1 MVNGLYSE
9 IDQPFHFIL
18 GWWTVKAV
26 LIATVIYV
34 LIVAIVYDSLKN
46 YRHGEEHG
54 SAAWASVSE
63 LNKKY
68 GAKNSVFDDI
78 PLWRQ
83 NRILTETARM
93 GFDFYRPEHQ
103 KNANVLILGGPGTW
117 KSRGFIGPN
126 IMNMSGS
133 MVITDPKGELAK
145 KFGHMLQMFGYKV
158 KVFDISN
165 PNKSVCYNP
174 FVYFRNDKDVLQF
187 VNNFFSSTEDK
198 NAQKGDKFWDDQA
211 KNLMLA
217 FAYLLYYEA
226 PAEEQNFGMINDLLL
241 AAEVKDNNDDTMS
254 PVDIIFMRLE
264 EREPMHPAV
273 KYYKSYHKGSGK
285 TLQSIQSTLSAKL
298 SYFNLEPMVKLTN
311 TDDIDIRSI
320 ATEKTALFCVTPD
333 SDASLNFLVG
343 TLYQQMFQQLYDLA
357 DNVYDGPLPMHITF
371 LLDEFANIALPDDY
385 QKILSTARSRNIS
398 FVIVLQDKSQIEKLY
413 ETLYKTIMACC
424 STWLFLGSNEK
435 ETCEYISALVGK
447 ETITVKEYSKSAG
460 KWTVSYRPTQRD
472 LITPDEV
479 RRKANRI
486 AILIIEGEN
495 ALQDNKYDMKKH
507 KHYKYVA
514 EGKNLIR
521 KKQPATIYDWG
532 SVASSN
538 GSISQ
543 LKEYTGDLTNLDNL
557 QIKSGKILSEEDIIR
572 KYAS

>member
-1 MVNGLYSE
+1 MINGLYSE
-9 IDQPFHFIL
+9 IGRPFHFIL
-18 GWWTVKAV
+18 GTWTVKASIV
-26 LIATVIYV
+26 TTIIYV
-34 LIVAIVYDSLKN
+34 FIVAVVYDNLKN
-46 YRHGEEHG
+46 YRDGEEHG
-54 SAAWASVSE
+54 SAAWADVKD

-68 GAKNSVFDDI
+68 AAKEDIFEDI

-83 NRILTETARM
+83 NRLLTEAAKM

-103 KNANVLILGGPGTW
+103 KNANTLILGGPGTW

-126 IMNMSGS
+126 IMQMNGS
-133 MVITDPKGELAK
+133 MIITDPKGELAK
-145 KFGHMLQMFGYKV
+145 KFGHMLKKFGYVV
-158 KVFDISN
+158 KVFDINN

-174 FVYFRNDKDVLQF
+174 FAYFRNDKDILQF
-187 VNNFFSSTEDK
+187 VNNFWASSEEK
-198 NAQKGDKFWDDQA
+198 NRMKGEQIWDDGA

-226 PAEEQNFGMINDLLL
+226 PAEEQNITMITELLK
-241 AAEVKDNNDDTMS
+241 AAEIREDGAMS
-254 PVDIIFMRLE
+254 AVDLIFMKIE
-264 EREPMHPAV
+264 KENPEHPAV
-273 KYYKSYHKGSGK
+273 GYYKLYHKGAAK
-285 TLQSIQSTLSAKL
+285 TLQSYQSTLSTKL
-298 SYFNLEPMVKLTN
+298 SYFNLEAVSKLTN

-320 ATEKTALFCVTPD
+320 ATQRTAIFCVTPD
-333 SDASLNFLVG
+333 SDASFNFLVG

-357 DNVYDGPLPMHITF
+357 DNVYDGPLPTHITF
-371 LLDEFANIALPDDY
+371 LMDEFANVALPDDY

-424 STWLFLGSNEK
+424 SIWLFLGSNEK
-435 ETCEYISALVGK
+435 ETCEYISSLVGK
-447 ETITVKEYSKSAG
+447 ETIMVREYSKSAG

-507 KHYKYVA
+507 KYYKYVA
-514 EGKNLIR
+514 EGKNLKR
-521 KKQPATIYDWG
+521 KKEPAVIYDWG
-532 SVASSN
+532 SVASSSGN
-538 GSISQ
+538 ICQ
-543 LKEYTGDLTNLDNL
+543 LNEYRGDLTNLDSL
-557 QIKSGKILSEEDIIR
+557 KIKSGKVLSEEEIIR
-572 KYAS
+572 KYAA

>member
-1 MVNGLYSE
+1 MINGLYSE
-9 IDQPFHFIL
+9 IGRPFHFIL
-18 GWWTVKAV
+18 GTWTVKASIV
-26 LIATVIYV
+26 TTIIYV
-34 LIVAIVYDSLKN
+34 FIVAVVYDNLKN
-46 YRHGEEHG
+46 YRDGEEHG
-54 SAAWASVSE
+54 SAAWADVKE

-68 GAKNSVFDDI
+68 AAKEDIFEDI

-83 NRILTETARM
+83 NRLLTEAAKM

-103 KNANVLILGGPGTW
+103 KNANTLILGGPGTW

-126 IMNMSGS
+126 IMQMNGS
-133 MVITDPKGELAK
+133 MIITDPKGELAK
-145 KFGHMLQMFGYKV
+145 KFGHMLKKFGYVV
-158 KVFDISN
+158 KVFDINN

-174 FVYFRNDKDVLQF
+174 FAYFRNDKDILQF
-187 VNNFFSSTEDK
+187 VNNFWASSEEK
-198 NAQKGDKFWDDQA
+198 NRMKGEQIWDDGA

-226 PAEEQNFGMINDLLL
+226 PAEEQNITMITELLK
-241 AAEVKDNNDDTMS
+241 AAEIREDGAMSAVDLIFMKIEKDN
-254 PVDIIFMRLE
+254 PE
-264 EREPMHPAV
+264 HPAV
-273 KYYKSYHKGSGK
+273 GYYKLYHKGAAK
-285 TLQSIQSTLSAKL
+285 TLQSYQSTLSTKL
-298 SYFNLEPMVKLTN
+298 SYFNLEAVSKLTN

-320 ATEKTALFCVTPD
+320 ATQRTAIFCVTPD
-333 SDASLNFLVG
+333 SDASFNFLVG

-357 DNVYDGPLPMHITF
+357 DNVYDGPLPTHITF
-371 LLDEFANIALPDDY
+371 LMDEFANVALPDDY

-424 STWLFLGSNEK
+424 SIWLFLGSNEK
-435 ETCEYISALVGK
+435 ETCEYISSLVGK
-447 ETITVKEYSKSAG
+447 ETIMVREYSKSAG

-507 KHYKYVA
+507 KYYKYVA
-514 EGKNLIR
+514 EGKNLKR
-521 KKQPATIYDWG
+521 KKEPAVIYDWG
-532 SVASSN
+532 SVASSSGN
-538 GSISQ
+538 IRQ
-543 LKEYTGDLTNLDNL
+543 LNEYRGDLTNLDSL
-557 QIKSGKILSEEDIIR
+557 KIKSGKVLSEEEIIR
-572 KYAS
+572 KYAA